1 MKFETVMKLF
11 SYPKLALLALASII
25 ALHTERL
32 PASTIELTPIE
43 RIAFGSCADPK
54 ESLAIFD
61 TITQET
67 PDIFVFLG
75 DNVYAEDESD
85 DPELRSLREAYDAL
99 GDSPAFQRLGA
110 KVPLYATWDDHDYG
124 LNDAGEEFRHKAA
137 SERLFETFWRVPSED
152 PSVARPGIYR
162 AVSFGPVGKRV
173 QLILLDTRS
182 FRSGLEKPLLPPLH
196 GRYTPSN
203 TDAQSVL
210 GTAQWSWL
218 QEELAKPADVRL
230 IASSI
235 QVLADGHQWEAW
247 RLFPAE
253 QQRLIRMISD
263 ASGTT
268 LVLSGDRHLAGIYF
282 DKDRS
287 SNPILEL
294 TSSSLNLPL
303 TSIVSN
309 IKVEPGPYRLGEP
322 FYEANFGLIE
332 IDWQARR
339 LHAAIKDQARQTV
352 KSVSLSLDH
361 SGQ

>member
-1 MKFETVMKLF
+1 MKFETVIKILF
-11 SYPKLALLALASII
+11 SPKLAPLALASII
-25 ALHTERL
+25 VLHATPL
-32 PASTIELTPIE
+32 PASTIQQTPIE
-43 RIAFGSCADPK
+43 RIAFGSCADPQ

-61 TITQET
+61 TITQEN

-85 DPELRSLREAYDAL
+85 DPELRSLNEAYHVL
-99 GDSPAFQRLGA
+99 GNSPAFQRLSA

-137 SERLFETFWRVPSED
+137 SERLFETFWKIPSGD
-152 PSVARPGIYR
+152 PSVARPGVYR

-182 FRSGLEKPLLPPLH
+182 FRSGLEKPLLPPAH

-203 TDAQSVL
+203 ADAQSVL
-210 GTAQWSWL
+210 GTVQWSWL
-218 QEELAKPADVRL
+218 QEELAQPADIRL

-253 QQRLIRMISD
+253 QQRLIRLISE
-263 ASGTT
+263 ASGTN

-287 SNPILEL
+287 SNPLLEL

-339 LHAAIKDQARQTV
+339 MHAAIKDQASRTV
-352 KSVSLSLDH
+352 RSVSLSLDH
-361 SGQ
+361 SGR

>member
-1 MKFETVMKLF
+1 MKLF
-11 SYPKLALLALASII
+11 SYPKLALLAFASII

-124 LNDAGEEFRHKAA
+124 LNDAGGEFRHKAA

-210 GTAQWSWL
+210 GTGQWSWL

-253 QQRLIRMISD
+253 QQRLIRLISE
-263 ASGTT
+263 ASGTN

>member
-1 MKFETVMKLF
+1 MKLF
-11 SYPKLALLALASII
+11 FYPKLTLLALASVI
-25 ALHTERL
+25 ALYAKPL
-32 PASTIELTPIE
+32 LASTIQQKPIE
-43 RIAFGSCADPK
+43 RIAFGSCADPQ

-61 TITQET
+61 TINQEN

-85 DPELRSLREAYDAL
+85 DPLLRSLTEAYDTL
-99 GDSPAFQRLGA
+99 GNSPAFQRLNA
-110 KVPLYATWDDHDYG
+110 KTPLYATWDDHDYG
-124 LNDAGEEFRHKAA
+124 LNDAGEEFKHKDV
-137 SERLFETFWRVPSED
+137 SEHLFETFWEIPTDD
-152 PSVARPGIYR
+152 PSVARQGIYR

-182 FRSGLEKPLLPPLH
+182 FRSGLEKPLLPPAH
-196 GRYTPSN
+196 GRYRPSSA
-203 TDAQSVL
+203 DAQSVL

-218 QEELAKPADVRL
+218 QEELTQPADVRL

-253 QQRLIRMISD
+253 QQRLLGLISD

-303 TSIVSN
+303 TSIISN

-322 FYEANFGLIE
+322 FFEANFGLIE

-339 LHAAIKDQARQTV
+339 LHAAIKDQTRQTV
-352 KSVSLSLDH
+352 RSVSLSLGH

>member
-1 MKFETVMKLF
+1 MNFETVMKLF
-11 SYPKLALLALASII
+11 FFQKLALLALASVI
-25 ALHTERL
+25 ALHAKPL
-32 PASTIELTPIE
+32 PASTIQQTPIE
-43 RIAFGSCADPK
+43 RIAFGSCADQQ

-61 TITQET
+61 TITQVN

-85 DPELRSLREAYDAL
+85 DPLLRSLTEAYDAL
-99 GDSPAFQRLGA
+99 GNSPAFRRLRD
-110 KVPLYATWDDHDYG
+110 KIPLYATWDDHDYG

-137 SERLFETFWRVPSED
+137 SERLFETFWNIPPSD
-152 PSVARPGIYR
+152 PSIARPGVYR
-162 AVSFGPVGKRV
+162 AVSFGPVGRRV

-182 FRSGLEKPLLPPLH
+182 FRSGLEKPLLPPAH
-196 GRYTPSN
+196 GRYTPTSAG
-203 TDAQSVL
+203 AQSVL

-218 QEELAKPADVRL
+218 QAELAQPADVRL

-235 QVLADGHQWEAW
+235 QVLADGHHWEAW

-253 QQRLIRMISD
+253 QERLIRMISE

-287 SNPILEL
+287 STPILEL

-339 LHAAIKDQARQTV
+339 LHAAIKDQTSQTV
-352 KSVSLSLDH
+352 RSVSLSLDH

>member
-1 MKFETVMKLF
+1 MKLF
-11 SYPKLALLALASII
+11 SYPKLALLAFASII

-124 LNDAGEEFRHKAA
+124 LNDAGGEFRHKAA

-210 GTAQWSWL
+210 GTGQWSWL